1 MSACNCAGNTLFR
14 PSRREFVTVGAL
26 GFLGFSL
33 ADLLES
39 ESVRAEEKKDAPGL
53 IVTSSLPALI
63 RSGSTSASV
72 GYGPMPRIP
81 FSDCST
87 TSSAEGM

>member
-1 MSACNCAGNTLFR
+1 MWPPRIIANESA
-14 PSRREFVTVGAL
+14 
-26 GFLGFSL
+26 
-33 ADLLES
+33 D
-39 ESVRAEEKKDAPGL
+39 EKNDAPAL

-81 FSDCST
+81 FSDWST
-87 TSSAEGM
+87 TSISGGM